1 MNGLDTPSTFL
12 LVAFPVYSC
21 SINIRSHFVYS
32 VREPPPQGNVFDNMA
47 GRLGI
52 HHL

>member
-1 MNGLDTPSTFL
+1 MDWTHLVLSFWL
-12 LVAFPVYSC
+12 LFRYILVLLTYVA
-21 SINIRSHFVYS
+21 IVYS